1 MLSRSII
8 VFLVGC
14 SLVWISY
21 VGFTIVEGSSTPP
34 NPENVFS
41 PKDDTIIVVHKPMEM
56 NYNNPIVAS
65 LQKNS
70 FFTLLLNEPERI
82 QHFYFSTNRNLVLLE
97 RSKPWTSDIVKQY
110 AEKLALSSTVST
122 QKHLALSNNWK
133 GEFHGKFLVLYQGE
147 WRPSE
152 KSVVTWKYLDRKSSL
167 SLVYKTTDNT
177 YEIEDSYFISSN
189 KVKYIT
195 HTGNEALPLINDQEL
210 FQGLIPADFDSY
222 TFFEKN
228 YLKSLFPQKSVL
240 FDWMDYGLALIAD
253 QKDTCLISDYKPGQ
267 DPLAIVSELNQVTVS
282 DKQKQAMLQGHSF
295 PFLHSGKKVY
305 LELFN
310 NVVLIANSQQSINRI
325 IGAYE
330 TGATLE
336 QSTTL
341 KYKLFSSTPQ
351 KVSYRNFDR
360 NQQLTMSRLTH
371 VNHSTLQVLNEEGQK
386 EENAHFTEIPK
397 LNPLRLDDDLYSLTP
412 IPGSNNLL
420 ALTRSNTLYL
430 IGSKQILWNKNL
442 GAEVIGKPVLIGNG
456 IFLAAKTGIIGLD
469 RAGNNLS
476 GFPITAN
483 EVTSNLFSYFWNGK
497 DFIAFIADGQIQ
509 AYGTNGKQN
518 LKVGIPGALQ
528 KESQLAVQGKKGQL
542 IAHICTNT
550 NWSSISLKSRR
561 VLKSQNLSE
570 GEWHLVKVNGTISLL
585 GLSKKQ
591 FVRIN
596 ENGAKAMLVGNVSSI
611 LNSQVFGD
619 EQLFFLTQQST
630 IYVISGTGNIL
641 GQFNSTTSNIDD
653 AALIKLPNGNT
664 VVGIIDGI
672 ANNCYIYTIHGNELN
687 KENYEGSNKI
697 IFQEQSDGTVLL
709 VSQANGYLIR
719 YPLNY

>member
-14 SLVWISY
+14 SLVWIGY

-34 NPENVFS
+34 TPENVFS
-41 PKDDTIIVVHKPMEM
+41 PKDDTIIVVHKSAEID
-56 NYNNPIVAS
+56 YNSPIVAS

-82 QHFYFSTNRNLVLLE
+82 QHFYFSTNRDLVLLE
-97 RSKPWTSDIVKQY
+97 RSKPWTSEIVKQY
-110 AEKLALSSTVST
+110 TEKLALSSTIST
-122 QKHLALSNNWK
+122 QKHLSLSNNWK
-133 GEFHGKFLVLYQGE
+133 GEFHGKFLVLYQGDWTPGE
-147 WRPSE
+147 RSI
-152 KSVVTWKYLDRKSSL
+152 TDWKYLDRKSSL
-167 SLVYKTTDNT
+167 SLVYKTMDNT

-195 HTGNEALPLINDQEL
+195 HTGDEALPLINDQEL
-210 FQGLIPADFDSY
+210 FQGLIPADFDAY
-222 TFFEKN
+222 TFFEKQ
-228 YLKSLFPQKSVL
+228 YLRSKFPQKSVL
-240 FDWMDYGLALIAD
+240 YDWMDYGLALVVD

-267 DPLAIVSELNQVTVS
+267 DPLAILSELPRVTIS
-282 DKQKQAMLQGHSF
+282 DKQKQATLQGLYF
-295 PFLHSGKKVY
+295 PFLHPGKKVY

-310 NVVLIANSQQSINRI
+310 NAVLISNSQQSINRI

-330 TGATLE
+330 TGTTLE

-341 KYKLFSSTPQ
+341 KYKLFSNTPQ
-351 KVSYRNFDR
+351 KVSYRTFDR
-360 NQQLTMSRLTH
+360 NRQLTMSCLT
-371 VNHSTLQVLNEEGQK
+371 NAKHSTLQILNEEGIK
-386 EENAHFTEIPK
+386 EGTANSAEVPK
-397 LNPLRLDDDLYSLTP
+397 LNPLRLDDNLRSLTP

-420 ALTRSNTLYL
+420 ALTQSNTLYL
-430 IGSKQILWNKNL
+430 VGSKQILWNKAL
-442 GAEVIGKPVLIGNG
+442 GSEAIGKPILIGNG
-456 IFLAAKTGIIGLD
+456 IFLATKTGIIGLD
-469 RAGNNLS
+469 RAGNNLA

-509 AYGTNGKQN
+509 TYGTNGKLS
-518 LKVGIPGALQ
+518 LKAGVSSALQ
-528 KESQLAVQGKKGQL
+528 KESQLAIQGKKGQL
-542 IAHICTNT
+542 IAHVCTNN

-561 VLKSQNLSE
+561 VLKSLNVTE
-570 GEWHLVKVNGTISLL
+570 GDWHLVKVNGTISLV

-591 FVRIN
+591 FVRFN

-611 LNSQVFGD
+611 LNSQTFGD
-619 EQLFFLTQQST
+619 EQLFFLTQQNT
-630 IYVISGTGNIL
+630 IYVISGTGAIL
-641 GQFNSTTSNIDD
+641 GQFTATVSNIDD
-653 AALIKLPNGNT
+653 AALIKLPNGKT

-672 ANNCYIYTIHGNELN
+672 ANNCYIYTIRGNELN
-687 KENYEGSNKI
+687 KESYEGSNKI
-697 IFQEQSDGTVLL
+697 TFQKQSDGTILL